1 MIRWCGPKFRILRKF
16 YWLYSF
22 QRISAVAFLGIHAL
36 IILSCVEINGRFTLD
51 HAWKGW
57 RWVFSCH
64 PSKLLLPPKTN
75 IFCPAKLS
83 LLKYS
88 SPSFKDLRTGSFETG
103 ACSFS
108 MFFPP
113 QLAEPVRFIAWIP
126 GNFQIC
132 CATLGGWS
140 VGMIW
145 EIQRGT
151 YFARRVTVADEGWR
165 MLIMITIFVSFLVF
179 IGFHMMPSQSKKS
192 TE

>member
-1 MIRWCGPKFRILRKF
+1 
-16 YWLYSF
+16 
-22 QRISAVAFLGIHAL
+22 
-36 IILSCVEINGRFTLD
+36 
-51 HAWKGW
+51 
-57 RWVFSCH
+57 
-64 PSKLLLPPKTN
+64 
-75 IFCPAKLS
+75 
-83 LLKYS
+83 
-88 SPSFKDLRTGSFETG
+88 
-103 ACSFS
+103 

-132 CATLGGWS
+132 CATLGGGF

-165 MLIMITIFVSFLVF
+165 MLIVITIFVSFLVF

-192 TE
+192 TEYNIISVHEVTVNHEVYTCVCLAAVKTMLVLFECFFSFTKGMATNFYCYTYCIYVTCLQINTYFCRPET